1 MPTIDQLVKD
11 FLSQKSIAVSGVT
24 RNREDAANLAYRK
37 LKAAGYRVYAINPN
51 TTTFDGD
58 PCYPDLRSLPE
69 KVDAVFIVNRPAVTE
84 QIVRQCIEL
93 GVPRLWTHCSLGTN
107 PRFGQGLSSSSAE
120 VVRLC
125 RENNIALIPG
135 ACINMFLNAD
145 FGHAAMRGILRVVG
159 GLSVRIHDPYS

>member
-93 GVPRLWTHCSLGTN
+93 GVPRVWTHCSLGTS
-107 PRFGQGLSSSSAE
+107 PRFAQSLSSSSAE

-145 FGHAAMRGILRVVG
+145 FGHAAMRGILRVVS
-159 GLSVRIHDPYS
+159 GLSVRES